1 MQKIIVYLTTM
12 FLSLLMLIQL
22 NSDKNIVVK
31 SFNKPKQILN
41 VSNKYDKIVFETIP
55 VPTGL
60 KTSEDVSKI
69 AWNRW
74 TINKFTIHS
83 LDKEIGEYL
92 YNNIQSVAHDSNNI
106 WGLPNHDYQHEVRI
120 FCCPSETTLHKL
132 FNINETSFEYK
143 KDKNVIY
150 VWLILNNSNL
160 DSLKSLTTSI
170 NLIELE
176 HHYKYNFPL
185 WIHRG
190 MPLLSVNI
198 DKTKESIKFA
208 SEINKVKKIENLIEL
223 DYEKY
228 NSLDET
234 SKKTFDSTSALFCLM
249 IRKEFGQDHFH
260 KCMLKTTNILNYL
273 KYENM
278 DSFNRKFG
286 YYCAYLIRDYK
297 NNKLNENYITITA
310 KE

>member
-12 FLSLLMLIQL
+12 LLSLLILIQF
-22 NSDKNIVVK
+22 NKDKSIVVK
-31 SFNKPKQILN
+31 SFNEPKQTIFN
-41 VSNKYDKIVFETIP
+41 TNDPDKIVFDSIP
-55 VPTGL
+55 VPTGF
-60 KTSEDVSKI
+60 KTSEDASKI

-74 TINKFTIHS
+74 TNDKFTIHS
-83 LDKEIGEYL
+83 LDKEMGEYL
-92 YNNIQSVAHDSNNI
+92 YNNIQSITHESNNI

-120 FCCPSETTLHKL
+120 FCCPSQTILHKL

-143 KDKNVIY
+143 EDKKVIY
-150 VWLILNNSNL
+150 VWLILNDSNL

-176 HHYKYNFPL
+176 HHYNYNFPL

-190 MPLLSVNI
+190 MPLLSVNVN
-198 DKTKESIKFA
+198 KTKESIKLA
-208 SEINKVKKIENLIEL
+208 SEINKVKKIENLTEL
-223 DYEKY
+223 DYESYSK
-228 NSLDET
+228 LEPL
-234 SKKTFDSTSALFCLM
+234 SKKTFDTSSALFCLM

-260 KCMLKTTNILNYL
+260 KCMLKTTDVLSYL

-278 DSFNRKFG
+278 DSFNKKFG

-310 KE
+310 KK